1 MTMLLDI
8 SQLEHC
14 YAGAAMPHLR
24 VGAWQVTP
32 HAHQLIIGPSGC
44 GKSTLLHIIA
54 GLLTPTRGQVCMGGI
69 DVAAL
74 TESARDK
81 WRAKHV
87 GMVLQR
93 PHLIHAVSVLQNLV
107 LAQSFALGARRDETA
122 ALALL
127 RRLGV
132 EAQAQQRPHTLSQG
146 QAQRVALAR
155 ALIHRPTLIL
165 ADEPTAS
172 LDDAAAD
179 ASLKLLREVADEVG
193 ATLLIATHDARAKA
207 SFADAAVLD
216 LRGAS

>member
-1 MTMLLDI
+1 MLEI
-8 SQLEHC
+8 TQLAHC
-14 YAGAAMPHLR
+14 YAGAAAPHLR
-24 VGAWQVTP
+24 VSSWRVAAQ
-32 HAHQLIIGPSGC
+32 AHQLIIGPSGC

-54 GLLTPTRGQVCMGGI
+54 GLLTPTRGQVRVHGT

-74 TESARDK
+74 AESGRDA
-81 WRAKHV
+81 WRAKQV

-93 PHLIHAVSVLQNLV
+93 PHLINAVSVLQNLL
-107 LAQSFALGARRDETA
+107 LAQMFAPAAKRDEAA

-132 EAQAQQRPHTLSQG
+132 DAQAQQRPHTLSQG

-207 SFADAAVLD
+207 AFADAAILD
-216 LRGAS
+216 LGVTG